1 MVPIKNSSTLNILLP
16 NTNKALSLVTKNL
29 SNKDLEL
36 ISKNTDL
43 KSIINT
49 LFKQTIGNSSKN
61 NELLQI
67 IKNNHTLKNLGEIS
81 ITIKDLI
88 KTINSDKNLGQLEKS
103 LKTFLTTPADSNKL
117 DIKDRFKNS
126 GIFLESKL
134 KYSKDEES
142 IKDILRDD
150 LKATLLKA
158 NKEISNKNL
167 PNQVELTKNIDKLLL
182 QIDYHQLISHL
193 SYGSSLF
200 IPFSWDL
207 LEKGSVEIKKL
218 KDDSSFCD
226 INLILKKFGELNLR
240 IILENKNQLYIEI
253 YSNSNDFKELIRD
266 NLPILCSAL
275 LDINISPKRVKMY
288 KIKKKQKDSPYQEV
302 NDNLNLGFEVTG

>member
-1 MVPIKNSSTLNILLP
+1 MIPIKNSSTLNILLP
-16 NTNKALSLVTKNL
+16 NTNKALSLITKDL
-29 SNKDLEL
+29 SNNNLKL
-36 ISKNTDL
+36 ISKGTDL

-49 LFKQTIGNSSKN
+49 IFKQTIGDSSKN

-67 IKNNHTLKNLGEIS
+67 IKNNPTLKNLGEIS
-81 ITIKDLI
+81 TTIKDLI
-88 KTINSDKNLGQLEKS
+88 KTIDSDKNLEPLEKS
-103 LKTFLTTPADSNKL
+103 LKTFLTTPTDSNKL
-117 DIKDRFKNS
+117 DIKNKFENS

-134 KYSKDEES
+134 KYSKDGEA

-158 NKEISNKNL
+158 DKEISNQNL
-167 PNQVELTKNIDKLLL
+167 PNQTELTKNIDKLLL
-182 QIDYHQLISHL
+182 QIDYNQLISHL
-193 SYGSSLF
+193 SYSSSLF

-207 LEKGSVEIKKL
+207 LEKGSVEIKKS

-240 IILENKNQLYIEI
+240 ITLHNKNQLDIDI
-253 YSNSNDFKELIRD
+253 YSNNEDFKELIKK
-266 NLPILCSAL
+266 NLQSLRLAL
-275 LDINISPKRVKMY
+275 IDINISPKRVKMY
-288 KIKKKQKDSPYQEV
+288 KIKKKKKDSPYQEV